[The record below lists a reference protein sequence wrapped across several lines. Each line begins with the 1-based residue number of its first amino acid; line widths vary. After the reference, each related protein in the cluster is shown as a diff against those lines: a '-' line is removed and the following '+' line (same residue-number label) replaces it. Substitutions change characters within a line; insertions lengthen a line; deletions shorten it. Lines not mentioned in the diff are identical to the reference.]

1 MVSFFRQNRLLLRLP
16 VNTHLFMEKKLVRK
30 NKKIF
35 GVCGGLGE
43 YFDMDPTVIR
53 IIFLIGF
60 LVFGTSL
67 LVYLIMAL
75 VMPEEKPAA

>member
-1 MVSFFRQNRLLLRLP
+1 
-16 VNTHLFMEKKLVRK
+16 MEKKLVRK